1 LFCRLAATQRID
13 CASRLQLDTL
23 TTHFPQNM
31 ANEQVQGKDFYESV
45 LQFYDH
51 AASFSKLDPG
61 IIAQIR
67 ACNSIYKVNFPVEV
81 DGHVQV
87 FEGIRVQHSHHKL
100 PSKGGIR
107 YSVYVDEEEVMA
119 LATLMTFKCALVDVP
134 FGGAKGGVKINPR
147 TSSVQTLERVTR
159 RYASELIKKNLI
171 GPGVDVPA
179 PDYGTGSRE
188 MAWIADTYLTFKYG
202 DTSALGCV
210 TGKPVGQG
218 GIRGRTEAT
227 GLGVFYGLREL
238 LLDETMLR
246 KMGLSTG
253 IAGKRIIVQG
263 LGNVGY
269 YAAHFCQAEGA
280 IITGIAEREG
290 GIFNP
295 NGLDVGAVFSHRQ
308 NTGSILGFAGAQDI
322 ADSLDLLEYDC
333 DVLIPAALENQ
344 IHEGNADN
352 IKAKII
358 AEGANGP
365 TTKAA
370 EQILLERGVIIL
382 PDLYLNAGGVTVSY
396 FEWLKNLSNVRFGRM
411 GKRAEE
417 SAMKRLVAT
426 IERTTGK
433 TITPQEREMIV
444 HGADEID
451 LVRSG
456 LEDTM
461 ITAYHSI
468 RRVMDEVE
476 GITDLRTAAFYNAI
490 EKIGVS
496 YQSLGIFP

>member
-1 LFCRLAATQRID
+1 
-13 CASRLQLDTL
+13 
-23 TTHFPQNM
+23 M
-31 ANEQVQGKDFYESV
+31 QGKEFYDST
-45 LQFYDH
+45 LQFYDE

-61 IIAQIR
+61 ILAQIR
-67 ACNSIYKVNFPVEV
+67 ECNSIYKVHFPVEV

-107 YSVYVDEEEVMA
+107 YSMFVDEDEVKA
-119 LATLMTFKCALVDVP
+119 LATLMTFKCAVVDVP
-134 FGGAKGGVKINPR
+134 FGGAKGGVKVNPR
-147 TSSVQTLERVTR
+147 TTPVDVLERVTR

-171 GPGVDVPA
+171 GPGIDVPA

-188 MAWIADTYLTFKYG
+188 MAWIADTYLTFKFG

-238 LLDETMLR
+238 LNDEEML
-246 KMGLSTG
+246 KTLNMSAGMS
-253 IAGKRIIVQG
+253 GKRIIVQG

-269 YAAHFCQAEGA
+269 HAARFCQEEGA
-280 IITGIAEREG
+280 IIVGIAEREG
-290 GIFNP
+290 GIFNAD
-295 NGLDVGAVFSHRQ
+295 GLDVDAVLAHRTSTSSVLDYPGAENVP
-308 NTGSILGFAGAQDI
+308 
-322 ADSLDLLEYDC
+322 DSLHLLEYEC
-333 DVLIPAALENQ
+333 EVLLPAALENQ
-344 IHEGNADN
+344 ITLDNAPR
-352 IKAKII
+352 IKARII

-365 TTKAA
+365 VTKAA
-370 EQILLERGVIIL
+370 ERVLLAQGVVLL

-417 SAMKRLVAT
+417 ASLKRLVNT
-426 IERTTGK
+426 IETTTGK
-433 TITPQEREMIV
+433 SIGAKERKLII

-451 LVRSG
+451 LVHSG

-461 ITAYHSI
+461 ISAYHEI
-468 RRVMDEVE
+468 REVMHRVP
-476 GITDLRTAAFYNAI
+476 GIQDLRTAAFYSAI

>member
-1 LFCRLAATQRID
+1 
-13 CASRLQLDTL
+13 
-23 TTHFPQNM
+23 M

-45 LQFYDH
+45 LRFYDH

-67 ACNSIYKVNFPVEV
+67 ACNSIYKVNFPVEI

-147 TSSVQTLERVTR
+147 TTPVNVLERVTR
-159 RYASELIKKNLI
+159 RYATELIKKNLI
-171 GPGVDVPA
+171 GPGMDVPA
-179 PDYGTGSRE
+179 PDYGTGGRE
-188 MAWIADTYLTFKYG
+188 MAWIADTYMTFKYG

-238 LLDETMLR
+238 LLDEPML
-246 KMGLSTG
+246 KKVGLTSG
-253 IAGKRIIVQG
+253 VAGKRIIVQG

-269 YAAHFCQAEGA
+269 YAAHFCQQDGGL
-280 IITGIAEREG
+280 ITGIAEREG
-290 GIFNP
+290 GIYNEA
-295 NGLDVGAVFSHRQ
+295 GLDVEAVFKHRQ
-308 NTGSILGFAGAQDI
+308 ETGSILGFPGAKDV
-322 ADSLDLLEYDC
+322 AESLDLLEYEC

-344 IHEGNADN
+344 IHEGNAAN

-365 TTKAA
+365 TTQAA
-370 EQILLERGVIIL
+370 EKILLERGIIIL

-417 SAMKRLVAT
+417 GAMRRLVAT

-433 TITPQEREMIV
+433 TITPEERQQIV

-461 ITAYHSI
+461 ITAYQSI
-468 RRVMDEVE
+468 RKVMDEVE
-476 GITDLRTAAFYNAI
+476 GITDLRTAAFYAAI

>member
-1 LFCRLAATQRID
+1 
-13 CASRLQLDTL
+13 
-23 TTHFPQNM
+23 M

-45 LQFYDH
+45 LRFYDH

-147 TSSVQTLERVTR
+147 TTPVNILERVTR
-159 RYASELIKKNLI
+159 RYATELIKKNLI
-171 GPGVDVPA
+171 GPGMDVPA

-188 MAWIADTYLTFKYG
+188 MAWIADTYQTFKYG
-202 DTSALGCV
+202 DTNALGCV

-238 LLDETMLR
+238 LLDEPMLA
-246 KMGLSTG
+246 KVGLSSG
-253 IAGKRIIVQG
+253 VAGKRIIVQG

-269 YAAHFCQAEGA
+269 YAAKFCQEAGA
-280 IITGIAEREG
+280 LIVGIAEREG
-290 GIFNP
+290 GVFSEA
-295 NGLDVGAVFSHRQ
+295 GLDVEALFQHRQ
-308 NTGSILGFAGAQDI
+308 QTGSVLGFAGAEDV
-322 ADSLDLLEYDC
+322 AESLDLLEREC

-344 IHEGNADN
+344 IHEGNADR

-365 TTKAA
+365 TTQAA
-370 EQILLERGVIIL
+370 EQILLAKGVIIL

-417 SAMKRLVAT
+417 GAMRRLVET

-433 TITPQEREMIV
+433 TISPQERQLIV

-451 LVRSG
+451 LVHSG

-461 ITAYHSI
+461 ITAYQSI
-468 RRVMDEVE
+468 RKVMDDVE
-476 GITDLRTAAFYNAI
+476 GITDLRTAAFYSAI

>member
-1 LFCRLAATQRID
+1 
-13 CASRLQLDTL
+13 
-23 TTHFPQNM
+23 M

-45 LQFYDH
+45 LRFYDH

-61 IIAQIR
+61 ILAQIR

-147 TSSVQTLERVTR
+147 TTPVHVLERVTR
-159 RYASELIKKNLI
+159 RYATELIKKNLI
-171 GPGVDVPA
+171 GPGMDVPA
-179 PDYGTGSRE
+179 PDYGTSGRE
-188 MAWIADTYLTFKYG
+188 MAWIADTYMTFKYG

-238 LLDETMLR
+238 LLDEPML
-246 KMGLSTG
+246 KKVGLTSG
-253 IAGKRIIVQG
+253 VAGKRIIVQG

-269 YAAHFCQAEGA
+269 YAAHFCQQDGGL
-280 IITGIAEREG
+280 ITGIAEREG
-290 GIFNP
+290 GIYSET
-295 NGLDVGAVFSHRQ
+295 GLDVAAVFKHRQ
-308 NTGSILGFAGAQDI
+308 ETGSVLGFPGATDI
-322 ADSLDLLEYDC
+322 AESLDLLEYEC

-344 IHEGNADN
+344 IHEGNAAK

-365 TTKAA
+365 TTQGA
-370 EQILLERGVIIL
+370 EKILLEKGIIIL

-417 SAMKRLVAT
+417 GAMRRLVAT

-433 TITPQEREMIV
+433 TITPEERQQIV

-461 ITAYHSI
+461 ITAYQSI
-468 RRVMDEVE
+468 RKVMDEVD
-476 GITDLRTAAFYNAI
+476 GITDLRTAAFYAAI

>member
-1 LFCRLAATQRID
+1 
-13 CASRLQLDTL
+13 
-23 TTHFPQNM
+23 M

-45 LQFYDH
+45 LRFYDH

-147 TSSVQTLERVTR
+147 TTPVNILERVTR
-159 RYASELIKKNLI
+159 RYATELIKKNLI
-171 GPGVDVPA
+171 GPGMDVPA

-188 MAWIADTYLTFKYG
+188 MAWIADTYQTFKYG
-202 DTSALGCV
+202 DTNALGCV

-238 LLDETMLR
+238 LLDEPMLA
-246 KMGLSTG
+246 KVGLSSG
-253 IAGKRIIVQG
+253 VAGKRIIVQG

-269 YAAHFCQAEGA
+269 YAAKFCQEAGA
-280 IITGIAEREG
+280 LIIGIAEREG
-290 GIFNP
+290 G
-295 NGLDVGAVFSHRQ
+295 VFSEAGLNVEALFQHRQ
-308 NTGSILGFAGAQDI
+308 QTGSVLGFAGAEDV
-322 ADSLDLLEYDC
+322 AESLDLLEREC

-344 IHEGNADN
+344 IHEGNADR

-365 TTKAA
+365 TTQAA
-370 EQILLERGVIIL
+370 EQILLAKGVIIL

-417 SAMKRLVAT
+417 GAMRRLVET

-433 TITPQEREMIV
+433 TISPQERQLIV

-451 LVRSG
+451 LVHSG

-468 RRVMDEVE
+468 RKVMDDVP
-476 GITDLRTAAFYNAI
+476 GITDLRTAAFYSAI

>member
-1 LFCRLAATQRID
+1 
-13 CASRLQLDTL
+13 
-23 TTHFPQNM
+23 M

-45 LQFYDH
+45 LRFYDH

-67 ACNSIYKVNFPVEV
+67 ACNSIYKVNFPVEI

-147 TSSVQTLERVTR
+147 TTPVNVLERVTR
-159 RYASELIKKNLI
+159 RYATELIKKNLI
-171 GPGVDVPA
+171 GPGMDVPA
-179 PDYGTGSRE
+179 PDYGTGGRE
-188 MAWIADTYLTFKYG
+188 MAWIADTYMTFKYG

-238 LLDETMLR
+238 LLDEPIL
-246 KMGLSTG
+246 KKVGLSSG

-269 YAAHFCQAEGA
+269 YAAHFCQQDGA
-280 IITGIAEREG
+280 LITGIAEREG
-290 GIFNP
+290 GIYSET
-295 NGLDVGAVFSHRQ
+295 GLDVAAVFKHRQ
-308 NTGSILGFAGAQDI
+308 ETGSVLGFPGAKDV
-322 ADSLDLLEYDC
+322 AESLDLLEYEC

-344 IHEGNADN
+344 IHEGNAAN
-352 IKAKII
+352 IKAKVI

-365 TTKAA
+365 TTQAA
-370 EQILLERGVIIL
+370 EKILLEKGIVIL

-417 SAMKRLVAT
+417 GAMRRLVAT

-433 TITPQEREMIV
+433 TITPEERQQIV

-461 ITAYHSI
+461 ITAYQSI
-468 RRVMDEVE
+468 RKVMEEVE
-476 GITDLRTAAFYNAI
+476 GITDLRTAAFYAAI